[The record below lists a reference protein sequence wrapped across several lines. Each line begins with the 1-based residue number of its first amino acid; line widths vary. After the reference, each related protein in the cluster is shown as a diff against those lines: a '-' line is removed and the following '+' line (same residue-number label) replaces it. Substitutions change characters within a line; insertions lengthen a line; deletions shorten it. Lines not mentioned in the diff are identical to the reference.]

1 MAGFDRV
8 DRQAEEL
15 KHALD
20 KVLRSDVKDP
30 RMPEIFS
37 ITKVDLAR
45 DLGHCKVYVSAMTK
59 DESEK
64 KDMLWALKSASGFIR
79 HQLREEIIL
88 RTIPELSFEFDDS
101 IEYSIHISQLLNSI
115 STEGKKEE

>member
-8 DRQAEEL
+8 DRQSEEL

-59 DESEK
+59 DE
-64 KDMLWALKSASGFIR
+64 
-79 HQLREEIIL
+79 
-88 RTIPELSFEFDDS
+88 
-101 IEYSIHISQLLNSI
+101 N
-115 STEGKKEE
+115 